1 MFRARAGIEPTIG
14 HLKSDFGMDRNF
26 LSGTLG
32 DEVNA
37 LLAGAAWNMK
47 MRLRELR
54 ALILDLLRAACCL
67 FETRGLAFIF
77 PKPDLTWLQAV

>member
-1 MFRARAGIEPTIG
+1 
-14 HLKSDFGMDRNF
+14 MDRNF

-37 LLAGAAWNMK
+37 MLAGAAWNMK

-54 ALILDLLRAACCL
+54 ALILELLRAACCR
-67 FETRGLAFIF
+67 FGARGLAFIF
-77 PKPDLTWLQAV
+77 RKPDSTWSKAV